1 MVSEAQKRA
10 SAKWEAENT
19 IQVKLKLHKTNDRDI
34 IEKLKSKD
42 SKQGYIKQLIRDD
55 IAKGGE

>member
-1 MVSEAQKRA
+1 MTSEAQKKT
-10 SAKWEAENT
+10 SAKWDAANT
-19 IQVKLKLHKTNDRDI
+19 IQVKLKLNKVNDADVLQRLN
-34 IEKLKSKD
+34 EVE